1 MEGLGKFPDK
11 FERRML
17 IVILLLLVGAFLA
30 SCSANAMQPQ
40 RFDTGGVERH
50 GNGILVQV
58 VTDTETGVQYLTW
71 NRGRAGGITPLLDQ
85 WGFPLLAEGYD
96 RGHTMVGPSKDIGE

>member
-1 MEGLGKFPDK
+1 MEGLGKFPDR

-30 SCSANAMQPQ
+30 SCKAEAEQPQ
-40 RFDTGGVERH
+40 RFDTVSAEGYGDGVL
-50 GNGILVQV
+50 IKVM
-58 VTDTETGVQYLTW
+58 TDTETGVQYLTW
-71 NRGRAGGITPLLDQ
+71 NRGKAGGVTPLLDQ